1 MTEEEKARKERMKE
15 YRRRYREKHGLPVKE
30 PKPWKKRGAAL
41 LAVVILGFGGFFVA
55 QSKAEDAVT
64 LNGQSLQ
71 GMSKDDI
78 AVYLD
83 EHEKDARGQKLRLA
97 ADGVDVTLDLDD
109 LDAKLDRSYI
119 DDELH
124 LVGRRGLPWQR
135 VADVATTLYYGKDVP
150 LAIGVDAE
158 KLDKVLADVH
168 DRYDKDPQNA
178 YAYVKDDQKTVAV
191 ADAKDRIVINT
202 DSLKDK
208 VVDELHTGK
217 TEAIDVPV
225 DSRESAA
232 VQADDL
238 KDVDTVLSYYT
249 THFDNTNS
257 DRNVNIRLAQQ
268 RLNHAVVMAQ
278 KDFSFNDYVGTRTAD
293 KGYKPAPSY
302 FENKLEQS
310 TGGGVCQVST
320 TLFNA
325 ALRAGLF
332 IASREPHFAPADYVP
347 VGMDATVA
355 DGELDFA
362 FTNPFQHPVCVYT
375 VAGENTITTY
385 ILGNH
390 ADTCSVSFET
400 THLQNL
406 PHKIIK
412 KHDDSV
418 SEDKRKQE
426 GYDGHDVTIR
436 RTVAYTDGD
445 RHVDT
450 IESHYEAND
459 EIILT
464 PGEDSEEVVSTAD
477 LQPQDPL
484 LNAPHD
490 MMEFNVPQADDTEQ
504 P

>member
-1 MTEEEKARKERMKE
+1 
-15 YRRRYREKHGLPVKE
+15 
-30 PKPWKKRGAAL
+30 
-41 LAVVILGFGGFFVA
+41 
-55 QSKAEDAVT
+55 
-64 LNGQSLQ
+64 
-71 GMSKDDI
+71 
-78 AVYLD
+78 
-83 EHEKDARGQKLRLA
+83 
-97 ADGVDVTLDLDD
+97 
-109 LDAKLDRSYI
+109 SYI

-135 VADVATTLYYGKDVP
+135 VADVVTTLTQGKDVP
-150 LAIGVDAE
+150 LAIAVDDE
-158 KLDKVLADVH
+158 KLDKALADVH
-168 DRYDKDPQNA
+168 DKYDKDPQNA
-178 YAYVKDDQKTVAV
+178 YAYVKDDQKTVAIE
-191 ADAKDRIVINT
+191 DAKDRIVINT
-202 DSLKDK
+202 DKLKNA
-208 VVDELHTGK
+208 VTAELHTGR
-217 TEAIDVPV
+217 TDTLDVPV
-225 DSRESAA
+225 DSREGADIK
-232 VQADDL
+232 ADDL
-238 KDVDTVLSYYT
+238 KDIDTVLSYYT
-249 THFDNTNS
+249 THFDDTNP
-257 DRNVNIRLAQQ
+257 DRNVNIRLAQK

-278 KDFSFNDYVGTRTAD
+278 KDFSFNKYVGTRTSD
-293 KGYKPAPSY
+293 KGYKQAPSY

-332 IASREPHFAPADYVP
+332 IASREPHFAPAAYVP

-355 DGELDFA
+355 DDGLDFA

-375 VAGENTITTY
+375 IAGQNTVTTY

-406 PHKIIK
+406 PHKVIK

-418 SEDKRKQE
+418 TEDKRKQE

-436 RTVAYTDGD
+436 RTVAYSDGD

-450 IESHYEAND
+450 IESHYEPND

-464 PGEDSEEVVSTAD
+464 PGDDSEEVVSTAD
-477 LQPQDPL
+477 LEPQDPL

-490 MMEFNVPQADDTEQ
+490 MMDFNVPSPDAVDTADEE
-504 P
+504 

>member
-1 MTEEEKARKERMKE
+1 MKE
-15 YRRRYREKHGLPVKE
+15 YRRRYREKHGLPPEKE
-30 PKPWKKRGAAL
+30 RPSWKKRAA
-41 LAVVILGFGGFFVA
+41 VIVALCVIGFGGFFAA
-55 QSKAEDAVT
+55 QSKAEQMVT
-64 LNGQSLQ
+64 LNGQSIAD
-71 GMSKDDI
+71 MTPDDI
-78 AVYLD
+78 TNYLD
-83 EHEKDARGQKLRLA
+83 LHEKDVEDKKLRLA
-97 ADGVDVTLDLDD
+97 TDGVDVTLDLDE
-109 LDAKLDRSYI
+109 LGAKLDRAYI

-135 VADVATTLYYGKDVP
+135 VADVVTTLRHGKDVP
-150 LAIGVDAE
+150 LAIAVDDD
-158 KLDKVLADVH
+158 KLDKVLSDVH
-168 DRYDKDPQNA
+168 DKYDKDPQNA
-178 YAYVKDDQKTVAV
+178 YAYVKDDQKTVAIE
-191 ADAKDRIVINT
+191 DAKDRIVINT
-202 DSLKDK
+202 GKLKDA
-208 VVDELHTGK
+208 VTDELHTGK
-217 TEAIDVPV
+217 TDTLDVPV
-225 DSRESAA
+225 DSREGADIK
-232 VQADDL
+232 ADDL
-238 KDVDTVLSYYT
+238 KDIDTVLSYYT
-249 THFDNTNS
+249 THFDDTNP

-278 KDFSFNDYVGTRTAD
+278 KDFSFNKYVGTRTAD

-325 ALRAGLF
+325 
-332 IASREPHFAPADYVP
+332 SREPHFAPAAYVP

-355 DGELDFA
+355 DDGLDFS

-375 VAGENTITTY
+375 VAGKNTVTTY

-406 PHKIIK
+406 PHKVIK

-418 SEDKRKQE
+418 TEDKRKQE

-436 RTVAYTDGD
+436 RTVAYSDGD

-450 IESHYEAND
+450 IESHYDPND

-464 PGEDSEEVVSTAD
+464 PGDDSEEVVSTAD
-477 LQPQDPL
+477 LEPQDPL

-490 MMEFNVPQADDTEQ
+490 MMDFNVPAADTADTADEE
-504 P
+504 

>member
-1 MTEEEKARKERMKE
+1 MKE
-15 YRRRYREKHGLPVKE
+15 YRRRYREKHGLPPEKE
-30 PKPWKKRGAAL
+30 RPSWKKRAA
-41 LAVVILGFGGFFVA
+41 VIVALCVIGFGGFFAA
-55 QSKAEDAVT
+55 QSKAEQMVT
-64 LNGQSLQ
+64 LNGQSIAD
-71 GMSKDDI
+71 MTPDDI
-78 AVYLD
+78 TNYLD
-83 EHEKDARGQKLRLA
+83 LHEKDVEDKKLRLA
-97 ADGVDVTLDLDD
+97 TDGVDVTLDLDE
-109 LDAKLDRSYI
+109 LGAKLDRAYI

-124 LVGRRGLPWQR
+124 LVGRRQR
-135 VADVATTLYYGKDVP
+135 VADVVTTLRHGKDVP
-150 LAIGVDAE
+150 LAIAVDDD
-158 KLDKVLADVH
+158 KLDKVLSDVH
-168 DRYDKDPQNA
+168 DKYDKDPQNA
-178 YAYVKDDQKTVAV
+178 YAYVKDDQKTVAIE
-191 ADAKDRIVINT
+191 DAKDRIVINT
-202 DSLKDK
+202 GKLKDA
-208 VVDELHTGK
+208 VTDELHTGK
-217 TEAIDVPV
+217 TDTLDVPV
-225 DSRESAA
+225 DSREGADIK
-232 VQADDL
+232 ADDL
-238 KDVDTVLSYYT
+238 KDIDTVLSYYT
-249 THFDNTNS
+249 THFDDTNP

-278 KDFSFNDYVGTRTAD
+278 KDFSFNKYVGTRTAD

-332 IASREPHFAPADYVP
+332 IASREPHFAPAAYVP

-355 DGELDFA
+355 DDGLDFS

-375 VAGENTITTY
+375 VAGKNTVTTY

-406 PHKIIK
+406 PHKVIK

-418 SEDKRKQE
+418 TEDKRKQE

-436 RTVAYTDGD
+436 RTVAYSDGD

-450 IESHYEAND
+450 IESHYDPND

-464 PGEDSEEVVSTAD
+464 PGDDSEEVVSTAD
-477 LQPQDPL
+477 LEPQDPL

-490 MMEFNVPQADDTEQ
+490 MMDFNVPAADTADTADEE
-504 P
+504 

>member
-1 MTEEEKARKERMKE
+1 MKE
-15 YRRRYREKHGLPVKE
+15 YRRRYREKHGLPPEKDT
-30 PKPWKKRGAAL
+30 PSWKKRA
-41 LAVVILGFGGFFVA
+41 AVVLALCVIGFGGFFAA
-55 QSKAEDAVT
+55 QSKAEQMVT
-64 LNGQSLQ
+64 LNGQSIAD
-71 GMSKDDI
+71 MTDDEI
-78 AVYLD
+78 TNYLD
-83 EHEKDARGQKLRLA
+83 LHEKEAEDRKLRLA
-97 ADGVDVTLDLDD
+97 ADGVDVTLDLDE
-109 LDAKLDRSYI
+109 LGAKLDRSSI

-135 VADVATTLYYGKDVP
+135 VADVVTTLTQGKDVP
-150 LAIGVDAE
+150 LAIAVDDE
-158 KLDKVLADVH
+158 KLDKALADVH
-168 DRYDKDPQNA
+168 DKYDKDPQNA
-178 YAYVKDDQKTVAV
+178 YAYVKDDQKTVAIE
-191 ADAKDRIVINT
+191 DAKDRIVINT
-202 DSLKDK
+202 DKLKNA
-208 VVDELHTGK
+208 VTAELHTGR
-217 TEAIDVPV
+217 TDTLDVPV
-225 DSRESAA
+225 DSREGADIK
-232 VQADDL
+232 ADDL
-238 KDVDTVLSYYT
+238 KDIDTVLSYYT
-249 THFDNTNS
+249 THFDDTNP
-257 DRNVNIRLAQQ
+257 DRNVNIRLAQK

-278 KDFSFNDYVGTRTAD
+278 KDFSFNKYVGTRTPD
-293 KGYKPAPSY
+293 KGYKQAPSY

-332 IASREPHFAPADYVP
+332 IASREPHFAPAAYVP

-355 DGELDFA
+355 DDGLDFA

-375 VAGENTITTY
+375 VAGQNTVTTY

-406 PHKIIK
+406 PHKVIK

-418 SEDKRKQE
+418 TEDKRKQE

-436 RTVAYTDGD
+436 RTVAYSDGD

-450 IESHYEAND
+450 IESHYEPND

-464 PGEDSEEVVSTAD
+464 PGDDSEEVVSTAD
-477 LQPQDPL
+477 LEPQDPL

-490 MMEFNVPQADDTEQ
+490 MMDFNVPSPDAVDTADEE
-504 P
+504 